1 MPRPAPLLV
10 ATVLVPLLAGC
21 ASSSRSTDTAA
32 APPADTVLDRGA
44 FVVRMGTDTL
54 AVESYTRTADRLRGE
69 LVLREPRTATRS
81 YTAHLRPDGSVARLE
96 VRLHTIGTDP
106 PLVPYTFD
114 LDFRGDTLRSVY
126 TREAESAKTL
136 VSGAAGAMPT
146 LRYSF
151 ALQQLAMERA
161 RRDGA
166 ARVPLA
172 AVGARET
179 TMLKVAPLTGDSV
192 RVVTGD
198 GPATVWLDAAG
209 RIRRFDGSR
218 STVKVTA
225 ERVAAADVAGFASE
239 FARRDVAGSGIGA
252 LSPRD
257 SVTARIGPAE
267 VSVAY
272 GRPARRDRQVL
283 GLLVPWDTVWR
294 TGANLI
300 TRLSSDREL
309 RVGERWFPAGS
320 YGLFTVPARDGWTLV
335 VNRGTGVSGTM
346 YDPALDLARIPMTFT
361 TGHPEVERFTIHLE
375 PQGEGGVLRL
385 AWDDWEA
392 AVPLRTR

>member
-1 MPRPAPLLV
+1 M
-10 ATVLVPLLAGC
+10 
-21 ASSSRSTDTAA
+21 
-32 APPADTVLDRGA
+32 
-44 FVVRMGTDTL
+44 
-54 AVESYTRTADRLRGE
+54 ESYTRTADRLRGE

-96 VRLHTIGTDP
+96 VHLHTIGADP
-106 PLVPYTFD
+106 PLAPYTFD
-114 LDFRGDTLRSVY
+114 LDFLGDTVRSRY
-126 TREAESAKTL
+126 TREAESDTTF
-136 VSGAAGAMPT
+136 VTGGAGAVPT

-151 ALQQLAMERA
+151 ALHQLAIERA
-161 RRDGA
+161 RRGDVG
-166 ARVPLA
+166 RVALA
-172 AVGARET
+172 PVGARET
-179 TMLKVAPLTGDSV
+179 TTMEVAPLGGDSV

-198 GPATVWLDAAG
+198 GPGTVWLDAGG
-209 RIRRFDGSR
+209 RIVRFDGSG

-225 ERVAAADVAGFASE
+225 ERVAAADVAQFAAE
-239 FARRDVAGSGIGA
+239 FARHDMAGSGIGA

-283 GLLVPWDTVWR
+283 GLLVPWNGVWR

-320 YGLFTVPARDGWTLV
+320 YGLFTVPTPEGWTLV
-335 VNRGTGVSGTM
+335 VNRRVGVSGTQ
-346 YDPALDLARIPMTFT
+346 YDPALDVARIPMTFT
-361 TGHPEVERFTIHLE
+361 TGHPEVERFTIRLDS
-375 PQGEGGVLRL
+375 QGESGTLHL

-392 AVPLRTR
+392 AVPLRAR